1 MPRESYRDKAV
12 VIRTYD
18 FGEADRVIVLL
29 TRAHGL
35 VRGVAKGVRRA
46 KSRFGSRLQQFV
58 ALDVQLYAGRGLDT
72 ITSADTVEYFGSG
85 IIDNYEAYTAACA
98 VLETAQRLVH
108 TDAEP
113 DPYYFDSVT
122 HAFRRLQLAA
132 ASDSAYSA
140 PSHQA
145 VHPIVDAFS
154 LQAFAHAGWAPSL
167 FNCASCGA
175 TGPHRA
181 FHPAVGGAACV
192 KCRPPGAA
200 EVDPETLHLMWLYL
214 GDYMDAARNLISSR
228 PELVSEAHRLTIA
241 HIQWHLERKVTAL
254 NLRD

>member
-181 FHPAVGGAACV
+181 FHPAVGGAA
-192 KCRPPGAA
+192 